1 MSDNQIETFKLVI
14 LGESGVGKTSII
26 SQFIDNNFQDDIQSS
41 TGGTFSSKTFTYS
54 GNKILKFEIWD
65 TAGQERYRSL
75 TKMFYKDANA
85 AVLVYDITRKR
96 SFEELQ
102 TYWTEQI
109 KESAPPNIILAVV
122 GNKSDLA
129 KEEEVDEEI
138 ARNYAEELGA
148 LFFSTSAKNRAGI
161 DDLFLQIAKKH
172 TGTNDVKIKME
183 EEDTI
188 NQINQNDDIKK
199 NGSMRIT
206 KEKTFKKEEKKKKC
220 C

>member
-1 MSDNQIETFKLVI
+1 MSDNLIETFKIVL

-54 GNKILKFEIWD
+54 DNKILKFEIWD
-65 TAGQERYRSL
+65 TAGQERYRAL

-85 AVLVYDITRKR
+85 AILVYDITRKI

-102 TYWTEQI
+102 TYWVEQI
-109 KESAPPNIILAVV
+109 KEYAPPNIILAVV

-129 KEEEVDEEI
+129 AEEEVDEET
-138 ARNYAEELGA
+138 ARNYSEELGA
-148 LFFSTSAKNRAGI
+148 LFFTTSAKNSARI
-161 DDLFLQIAKKH
+161 DDLFLQNAKKH
-172 TGTNDVKIKME
+172 TGTDDVAIKI
-183 EEDTI
+183 EEDESMNEN
-188 NQINQNDDIKK
+188 NQPQEIKK

-206 KEKTFKKEEKKKKC
+206 KEKTFKKEKKKKC